1 MSVQATSWAWNQST
15 TTTEKLVLLALAD
28 HAWPDGTHAYPSISR
43 LARMTGL
50 TERSV
55 RRAISSLIEKDLIV
69 REINAGGTPDYR
81 IDRRPNLYTLPI
93 ERGDTV
99 SARDIDG
106 MTQCPA
112 RGDTDDRAGGHS
124 VSQTIKEP
132 HLNKTAISQWVSLGE
147 NFSHKPLETFQDL
160 LFEKTTD
167 ADEIEAAWSGWQS
180 RQPVP
185 IAQPVMA

>member
-1 MSVQATSWAWNQST
+1 MSVQATSWAWGQIT

-28 HAWPDGTHAYPSISR
+28 HAWPDGTHAYPSVRRLSR
-43 LARMTGL
+43 MAEL

-55 RRAISSLIEKDLIV
+55 RRAIASLIEKDLIV
-69 REINAGGTPDYR
+69 REFNAGGTPDYR

-106 MTQCPA
+106 VTQTTA
-112 RGDTDDRAGGHS
+112 RPDTDDRAGGHT

-132 HLNKTAISQWVSLGE
+132 HVNKTAISQFISLGE
-147 NFSHKPLETFQDL
+147 NLSHKSLETFQDL
-160 LFEKTTD
+160 LFEKTQD
-167 ADEIEAAWSGWQS
+167 PDEIEAAWSGWHS
-180 RQPVP
+180 RQPVS
-185 IAQPVMA
+185 A

>member
-1 MSVQATSWAWNQST
+1 MSVQATTWAWNQST

-28 HAWPDGTHAYPSISR
+28 HAWPDGTHAYPSVGR

-55 RRAISSLIEKDLIV
+55 RRAIAGLIEKDLIV
-69 REINAGGTPDYR
+69 REFNAGGTPDYR

-106 MTQCPA
+106 VTLTTA
-112 RGDTDDRAGGHS
+112 RPDTDDRAGGHT

-132 HLNKTAISQWVSLGE
+132 HMNKTAFSQWFSLGE
-147 NFSHKPLETFQDL
+147 NFSHKSLETFQDL
-160 LFEKTTD
+160 LFDKTHD
-167 ADEIEAAWSGWQS
+167 LDEIEAAWSGWQS
-180 RQPVP
+180 HQSQSEPALV
-185 IAQPVMA
+185 AL